1 MNIYEMVT
9 NRIIEKLEKTEESGE
24 KFHWVK
30 PFDIT
35 NGTRFA
41 CNFETQIP
49 YTGIN
54 RLLAEPDEYLTFNQ
68 VKKMNEKNK
77 DDFLK
82 IRKNSKGVPILYVN
96 WKEVLD
102 ADGNVKTDKEGNPV
116 KKPFFK
122 YYTVFSRQDIVNKD
136 GENLPS
142 KVPTKHYDYDEIE
155 ALTQRELL
163 RFTSM
168 INHYCDKNGIELQI
182 TNDGTRAY
190 FSPAD
195 RIIRVPNMSNFNS
208 VYEYVSTVAHEAIH
222 STMLLTNRVP
232 INEFQTKENYSK
244 EELVAEIGAAFLVS
258 QFQILD
264 DSPNKNNDIA
274 YIQGWRNFIKD
285 GNTTKGVVIGAAQ
298 HGQKACDLILNTKLR
313 TKILEDI
320 KENPSAF
327 EEAPEFMKLDIEFVR
342 EATEINPL
350 VCDFVTE
357 ELKAEFNSDLNEDV
371 YVEAK
376 DSFYFL
382 DDER

>member
-9 NRIIEKLEKTEESGE
+9 DRIIQKLEDAEKSGE
-24 KFHWVK
+24 KFRWIK

-35 NGTRFA
+35 CGVRYA
-41 CNFETQIP
+41 CNYETQIP

-68 VKKMNEKNK
+68 VKKMNDKNK

-82 IRKNSKGVPILYVN
+82 VRKNSKGVPILYVN

-102 ADGNVKTDKEGNPV
+102 ADGNVKTDKEGNTV

-122 YYTVFSRQDIVNKD
+122 YYTVFSRQDIINKE

-142 KVPTKHYDYDEIE
+142 KFPTRHYNHEEIE
-155 ALTQRELL
+155 ALTRRELL

-168 INHYCDKNGIELQI
+168 INHYCANNGIELQFV
-182 TNDGTRAY
+182 NDGTRAY
-190 FSPAD
+190 FSPTD
-195 RIIRVPNMSNFNS
+195 KVIRIPNLSNFNS
-208 VYEYVSTVAHEAIH
+208 IFEFVSTLAHETIH

-232 INEFQTKENYSK
+232 LNEFQNRENYSR
-244 EELVAEIGAAFLVS
+244 EELVAEIGSSMLIS
-258 QFQILD
+258 QFKIPD
-264 DSPNKNNDIA
+264 DSPNKDNDIS
-274 YIQGWRNFIKD
+274 YISGWRNFIKD
-285 GNTTKGVVIGAAQ
+285 SNTKGVIIGAAQ
-298 HGQKACDLILNTKLR
+298 HSQKACDLILNTKLR

-320 KENPSAF
+320 RENPSAF

-350 VCDFVTE
+350 VCDFVADE
-357 ELKAEFNSDLNEDV
+357 IKAEFDNNFTENVSV
-371 YVEAK
+371 SAK